1 MKNML
6 SKPPPKKSNF
16 VSYLIRNENFEINS
30 NEREYEKDWRQDWS
44 KNEKLVLKRYTA
56 VENVRKNLITV
67 SKYYYQSL

>member
-30 NEREYEKDWRQDWS
+30 NEREYEKD
-44 KNEKLVLKRYTA
+44 
-56 VENVRKNLITV
+56 
-67 SKYYYQSL
+67 

>member
-1 MKNML
+1 ML

-44 KNEKLVLKRYTA
+44 KNEKSVLKRYIA
-56 VENVRKNLITV
+56 VENLRRNLITA
-67 SKYYYQSL
+67 SKYHYQSL